1 MNTPTNRRDGGALR
15 TLTEAAAALVRSP
28 LGCVA
33 LGVAFLGVAGIMRQ
47 SSEFAKAEAARASW
61 ARNTDQDLRDSLRDE
76 SAVRA
81 VRTLPSKAARDS
93 ARAKALRAE
102 VGAAL
107 REALASTS
115 KR

>member
-15 TLTEAAAALVRSP
+15 TLREAAAVIVRSP

-47 SSEFAKAEAARASW
+47 TSELSKTDAGRASW
-61 ARNTDQDLRDSLRDE
+61 SHNADQDLRDSLRDE
-76 SAVRA
+76 SALRTVRA
-81 VRTLPSKAARDS
+81 VPTKASRDR

-107 REALASTS
+107 REALASTP

>member
-1 MNTPTNRRDGGALR
+1 MNTPRNRRDVSALR
-15 TLTEAAAALVRSP
+15 TLNEAAAAVVRSP

-47 SSEFAKAEAARASW
+47 TSEASRAEAERASW
-61 ARNTDQDLRDSLRDE
+61 SRNAEQDLRDSLRDE

-81 VRTLPSKAARDS
+81 VRPAAAKTERDA

-107 REALASTS
+107 REALASG
-115 KR
+115 R

>member
-1 MNTPTNRRDGGALR
+1 MR
-15 TLTEAAAALVRSP
+15 TLKEAAAAIVRSP

-47 SSEFAKAEAARASW
+47 TSEFSKAEAVRASW
-61 ARNTDQDLRDSLRDE
+61 SRNAEQDLRDSLRDE
-76 SAVRA
+76 SALRTVRA
-81 VRTLPSKAARDS
+81 VPTKASRDR

-107 REALASTS
+107 REALASEQG
-115 KR
+115 R

>member
-1 MNTPTNRRDGGALR
+1 MRSLK
-15 TLTEAAAALVRSP
+15 ESAAAIVRSP
-28 LGCVA
+28 FGCVA

-47 SSEFAKAEAARASW
+47 SSEASKAEAARSSW
-61 ARNTDQDLRDSLRDE
+61 ARNAEQDLRDSLRDE
-76 SAVRA
+76 SAVRSVRA
-81 VRTLPSKAARDS
+81 VPTKAAREN

-107 REALASTS
+107 REALASAP